1 MELPQAGQSGKSGRR
16 WGCVRWSRIII
27 RLDTRTAHRFAVTF
41 VTGRRMVRSASIT
54 IERRVDFRLGQIV
67 VNATGVPCAPS
78 RGTLSWPRCCAA
90 PCRRFRIC
98 RGKCRGL
105 RGDARRS
112 RQSVPRTP
120 PSALPAIR
128 SWPSSN
134 CGARAPRGSPAAP
147 APIPAPAARKGS
159 AAIALRSCV
168 AAEAAAE
175 PSRRLAR
182 YTGRSRATVRLITFN
197 LFERRCDALPMRAAR
212 IECPGC
218 FRVLVFEEN
227 SN

>member
-54 IERRVDFRLGQIV
+54 IERRVDFRPGQIV

-78 RGTLSWPRCCAA
+78 RGALSWPRCCAA

-112 RQSVPRTP
+112 RQACRETRRAPCRRYGPGQAQMPRTRP
-120 PSALPAIR
+120 EGQTR
-128 SWPSSN
+128 
-134 CGARAPRGSPAAP
+134 CARAD
-147 APIPAPAARKGS
+147 
-159 AAIALRSCV
+159 
-168 AAEAAAE
+168 
-175 PSRRLAR
+175 
-182 YTGRSRATVRLITFN
+182 TGTCCTQGQ
-197 LFERRCDALPMRAAR
+197 RCDCAPVVRCR
-212 IECPGC
+212 
-218 FRVLVFEEN
+218 
-227 SN
+227 

>member
-16 WGCVRWSRIII
+16 WVCVRWSRIII

-78 RGTLSWPRCCAA
+78 RGALSWPRCCAA

-105 RGDARRS
+105 RGRRPPVAAK
-112 RQSVPRTP
+112 RTANPRRAPCRRYGPGQAQIAAHVPRGEAP
-120 PSALPAIR
+120 LRLRRYRHLLHARAALRLRSGRALPLKRRPNPHVALPAT
-128 SWPSSN
+128 
-134 CGARAPRGSPAAP
+134 RGVV
-147 APIPAPAARKGS
+147 G
-159 AAIALRSCV
+159 
-168 AAEAAAE
+168 
-175 PSRRLAR
+175 RRF
-182 YTGRSRATVRLITFN
+182 G
-197 LFERRCDALPMRAAR
+197 
-212 IECPGC
+212 
-218 FRVLVFEEN
+218 
-227 SN
+227 